1 MARKETRLAFDKIM
15 SSELFRVDGKSIDLP
30 EAIIAL
36 CDEIERE
43 EPESDWVNL
52 GEGLEVCAGDLLVGF
67 YWALSHWHGGQHSPE
82 YRALSAVG
90 NIFQPGMTDG
100 PEPESS
106 EQIAYD
112 QADEWFRNRN
122 K

>member
-43 EPESDWVNL
+43 
-52 GEGLEVCAGDLLVGF
+52 
-67 YWALSHWHGGQHSPE
+67 
-82 YRALSAVG
+82 
-90 NIFQPGMTDG
+90 
-100 PEPESS
+100 
-106 EQIAYD
+106 
-112 QADEWFRNRN
+112 
-122 K
+122 